1 MSLQKI
7 ELAPR
12 SDGQR
17 YRRVT
22 LAVEADGAVTLSSLD
37 VTDAAL
43 ATWGL
48 GTEEVT
54 LSVARQHVAR
64 LALALAAEIL
74 ADADGA
80 SDRLAEICERRGVA
94 VRIACWD

>member
-1 MSLQKI
+1 
-7 ELAPR
+7 
-12 SDGQR
+12 
-17 YRRVT
+17 
-22 LAVEADGAVTLSSLD
+22 
-37 VTDAAL
+37 
-43 ATWGL
+43 
-48 GTEEVT
+48 
-54 LSVARQHVAR
+54 VAR